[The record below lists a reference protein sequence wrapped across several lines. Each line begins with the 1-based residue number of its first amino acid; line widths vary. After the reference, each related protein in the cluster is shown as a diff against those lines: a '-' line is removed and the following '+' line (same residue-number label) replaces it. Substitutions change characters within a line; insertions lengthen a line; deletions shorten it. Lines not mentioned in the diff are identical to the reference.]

1 MHHAMIRNHP
11 SLFACQNEQTVLPSY
26 FHEIG
31 LQLMGY
37 WLIGV
42 VQGFLCDHQLDNEVL
57 SKINLAL
64 VIKNYFKNWTK
75 LGHCSISFENLFDP
89 YNDLTNIQ
97 DIVCHPIFAECLIST
112 RQLILH
118 WIWLR
123 EYIHACVGVSVTLQE
138 CNSHYAIA

>member
-1 MHHAMIRNHP
+1 MRGRKGLRVNSISGKGRQLP
-11 SLFACQNEQTVLPSY
+11 VTDGQTDRQTDKCNFSIMNNNIWWVAHFS
-26 FHEIG
+26 F
-31 LQLMGY
+31 
-37 WLIGV
+37 
-42 VQGFLCDHQLDNEVL
+42 DNEVL